1 MLPFHDA
8 AWRVIALLTLRQG
21 GWLEAVE
28 SGTAAAD
35 HYVRQLAEVLGELIC
50 HLAPGGAALMNISVH
65 LRFKSVRVFGVI
77 RDFQLKRDRRD
88 ALSYVLR
95 SVAADESV
103 SIGVHPWLR
112 ENVSAESPDTT
123 GGSPVLPG

>member
-1 MLPFHDA
+1 RVVRAD
-8 AWRVIALLTLRQG
+8 WRGVQ
-21 GWLEAVE
+21 
-28 SGTAAAD
+28 D
-35 HYVRQLAEVLGELIC
+35 EVLRELTC
-50 HLAPGGAALMNISVH
+50 YKVSDVYGLVDISVYIV
-65 LRFKSVRVFGVI
+65 FKVVRVVGVI
-77 RDFQLKRDRRD
+77 RDFRLRRDRRD
-88 ALSYVLR
+88 ELSYVLR